1 MDTLKELFVSKA
13 FNRYSYGAVI
23 VWFAFGGILLI
34 GVFAS
39 INAGAPRFSC
49 SEKSKNMDLVPEKC
63 LEQYEERYNKSGIPV
78 YAFVI
83 LNVGFIAIVCVIYS
97 LVVKPRVERL
107 EAHLNRDAE
116 RQRPPETRKLFTAY
130 CCQLTARFALR
141 ILFIVLQ
148 MRVLYPDNFPSN
160 YNCKLTFPAGPR
172 MSRTANASVANIQN
186 TTENI
191 YECHNQRG
199 KKDTAWMY
207 AVIALNG
214 VLILFIL
221 IEVICVLS
229 RLALKGL
236 KFLEDLQFLEVHLN
250 PNVPSRQQQPEE
262 QPLAQQVSFIESL
275 KKTIIERTKQPSDLE
290 AVFRPKPGEGE
301 GIKNLELDK
310 IYTKVVLTEN
320 RAKPDFPSNPKQM
333 GNLPPK
339 RAENIVDA
347 ENKKIL
353 IIGLP
358 GIGKTLFCERMLR
371 DWASERL
378 FTESQDSCELHIRIA
393 FLIKFRRLNTVGE
406 LSLRE
411 LLEKAEFLPTKH
423 LPDDVWND
431 IIKNPDKVLILFDG
445 ADEYK
450 NHSSIANKTVDS
462 GRYSIDDRM
471 PLHALYSKVAE
482 GKLLDKAAVLTT
494 IRPTAVS
501 SVKHITFRT
510 YEILGFSPQQVE
522 EYVEKFTKDAAGN
535 LSDAGEKIKEH
546 IKKNAKIS
554 AFCYIPASCFIICS
568 SLLHVLKTSAETG
581 KDLTAVGLGKLTQ
594 IYNVAAKV
602 FFFKRSEQHRDKR
615 LS

>member
-116 RQRPPETRKLFTAY
+116 GQRPPKTRKLFTAY
-130 CCQLTARFALR
+130 CCQLTARFALG

-148 MRVLYPDNFPSN
+148 MRVLYPDNFPSS

-236 KFLEDLQFLEVHLN
+236 EFLEDLQFLEVHLN
-250 PNVPSRQQQPEE
+250 PNVPSRQQQPEG
-262 QPLAQQVSFIESL
+262 QPLA
-275 KKTIIERTKQPSDLE
+275 TT
-290 AVFRPKPGEGE
+290 
-301 GIKNLELDK
+301 
-310 IYTKVVLTEN
+310 
-320 RAKPDFPSNPKQM
+320 
-333 GNLPPK
+333 
-339 RAENIVDA
+339 
-347 ENKKIL
+347 
-353 IIGLP
+353 
-358 GIGKTLFCERMLR
+358 
-371 DWASERL
+371 
-378 FTESQDSCELHIRIA
+378 
-393 FLIKFRRLNTVGE
+393 
-406 LSLRE
+406 
-411 LLEKAEFLPTKH
+411 
-423 LPDDVWND
+423 
-431 IIKNPDKVLILFDG
+431 
-445 ADEYK
+445 
-450 NHSSIANKTVDS
+450 
-462 GRYSIDDRM
+462 GR
-471 PLHALYSKVAE
+471 
-482 GKLLDKAAVLTT
+482 
-494 IRPTAVS
+494 
-501 SVKHITFRT
+501 
-510 YEILGFSPQQVE
+510 
-522 EYVEKFTKDAAGN
+522 
-535 LSDAGEKIKEH
+535 
-546 IKKNAKIS
+546 
-554 AFCYIPASCFIICS
+554 
-568 SLLHVLKTSAETG
+568 
-581 KDLTAVGLGKLTQ
+581 
-594 IYNVAAKV
+594 
-602 FFFKRSEQHRDKR
+602 
-615 LS
+615 